1 MFHQEAWGKLRSLTT
16 DISLNL
22 TGGNDDLL
30 FKIHQ
35 AVYERNSSTKSLF
48 NCIEHQEAL
57 CKHVFYVKH
66 TAINIVNF
74 IKTRGLN
81 LNLYIAVGGH

>member
-1 MFHQEAWGKLRSLTT
+1 MIYCSKFTKLFMKETRT
-16 DISLNL
+16 
-22 TGGNDDLL
+22 
-30 FKIHQ
+30 
-35 AVYERNSSTKSLF
+35 TKSLF

-66 TAINIVNF
+66 TVINIMNF